1 MKRRSFLAATAALP
15 LAGAA
20 LARPAVAQDVQKLI
34 FVPQGNLVSLD
45 PVWTTATVTR
55 NFSFL
60 VYDTLYGLDAK
71 LNPHPQMAEGHD
83 VTDDGL
89 RWTVRLRDG
98 LRFHDGETVLA
109 RDCLASL
116 QRWMKR
122 DSLGQTLAARLDALE
137 APDDRTLVF
146 RLKQRFAALPFA
158 LGRSQPN
165 PPVIMPA
172 RLAAT
177 DPYKQVTEAMGS
189 GPFRFLP
196 GEYVSGSQAAFSRF
210 DGYKSRSEPA
220 DFTAG
225 AKRALVERVEWRI
238 IPDPSTQANA
248 LLTGE
253 VDWVEQ
259 PLPDLLAQLRRN
271 KDVVVEKLDPYGI
284 YPVLRLNH
292 LQPPSSNLALR
303 QAILAAIDPKE
314 VMQALMGDDT
324 SAYNAPI
331 GCFLPGTESENDA
344 GMDRLGGKKPLAEL
358 KAMVAAS
365 GADKEKFVLMHP
377 TDQPFYDA
385 MTQVVAARLR
395 EIGVNLDEQS
405 MDFGTVVQRRTSRE
419 PVDKGGWSG
428 FISGFPAADYL
439 DPLVA
444 IATRGNGASAWYGW
458 PTDPVVETAR
468 NAWME
473 SGDPAERKKLARAIQ
488 LQVFT
493 NVPYVPLG
501 QYRQSTAWR
510 RNLSGL
516 LKGPAPVFWNV
527 TKI

>member
-1 MKRRSFLAATAALP
+1 MKRRNFLAAAAVLP
-15 LAGAA
+15 
-20 LARPAVAQDVQKLI
+20 LARPALAQSLKKLI

-60 VYDTLYGLDAK
+60 VYDTLYGLNSRLQA
-71 LNPHPQMAEGHD
+71 HPQMAEGHA
-83 VTDDGL
+83 VEADGL
-89 RWTVRLRDG
+89 RWTVRLREG
-98 LRFHDGETVLA
+98 LRFHDNEPVLA
-109 RDCLASL
+109 RDCVASL

-146 RLKQRFAALPFA
+146 RLKQRFSALPFA
-158 LGRSQPN
+158 LARSQPS
-165 PPVIMPA
+165 PPVILPA

-177 DPYKQVTEAMGS
+177 DPFKQITEVVGS

-196 GEYVSGSQAAFSRF
+196 GEYVSGSQAMFARF
-210 DGYKSRSEPA
+210 DGYKSRGEPA

-225 AKRALVERVEWRI
+225 AKRALVEMVEWRI
-238 IPDPSTQANA
+238 MPDPSTQANA

-259 PLPDLLAQLRRN
+259 PLPDLLDRLRRN
-271 KDVVVEKLDPYGI
+271 KDVVVDRLDPYGI
-284 YPVLRLNH
+284 YPVLRMNH
-292 LQPPSSNLALR
+292 LQPPTNNVALR
-303 QAILAAIDPKE
+303 RAILAAIDPTE

-324 SAYNAPI
+324 SAYTAPI
-331 GCFLPGTESENDA
+331 GCFLPGTESANDA
-344 GMDRLGGKKPLAEL
+344 GMDRLGGKKSLAEL
-358 KAMVAAS
+358 RAMVTAS
-365 GADKEKFVLMHP
+365 GAGRERFVLMHP

-385 MTQVVAARLR
+385 MTQVVAARLK
-395 EIGVNLDEQS
+395 EIGINLDEQA
-405 MDFGTVVQRRTSRE
+405 MDFGTVVQRRNSHE
-419 PVDKGGWSG
+419 PLDKGGWSG

-444 IATRGNGASAWYGW
+444 IGTRGHGMSAWYGW
-458 PTDPVVETAR
+458 PTDPAVETAR

-473 SGDPAERKKLARAIQ
+473 SNDPAERRKLARTIQ
-488 LQVFT
+488 EAVFD
-493 NVPYVPLG
+493 NVQYVPLG

-510 RNLSGL
+510 RSLTGL
-516 LKGPAPVFWNV
+516 LAGPAPVFWNV
-527 TKI
+527 TKT

>member
-1 MKRRSFLAATAALP
+1 MKRREFLAAAAVLP
-15 LAGAA
+15 
-20 LARPAVAQDVQKLI
+20 LARPALAQDVKKLI
-34 FVPQGNLVSLD
+34 FVPQGNLASLD

-71 LNPHPQMAEGHD
+71 LNPHPQMAEGHSMD
-83 VTDDGL
+83 EDGL
-89 RWTVRLRDG
+89 RWTIRLREG
-98 LRFHDGETVLA
+98 LKFHDNEPVLA
-109 RDCLASL
+109 RDCVASL

-122 DSLGQTLAARLDALE
+122 DSLGQTLASRLDALE
-137 APDDRTLVF
+137 TPDDRTLVF
-146 RLKQRFAALPFA
+146 RLKRRFAALPFA
-158 LGRSQPN
+158 LARSQPS
-165 PPVIMPA
+165 PPVIQPA

-177 DPYKQVTEAMGS
+177 DAFKPITEVVGS

-196 GEYVSGSQAAFSRF
+196 GEYVSGSQAVFARF
-210 DGYKSRSEPA
+210 DGYSSRSEPA

-238 IPDPSTQANA
+238 MPDPATQANA

-259 PLPDLLAQLRRN
+259 PLPDLLERLRRS
-271 KDVVVEKLDPYGI
+271 KDIEVQRLDPYGV

-303 QAILAAIDPKE
+303 RAILAAIDPTE

-324 SAYNAPI
+324 GAYTAPI
-331 GCFLPGTESENDA
+331 GCFLPGTESANDA

-358 KAMVAAS
+358 RAMVAAS
-365 GADKEKFVLMHP
+365 GAGGERFVLMHP

-385 MTQVVAARLR
+385 MTQVVAARLK
-395 EIGVNLDEQS
+395 EIGINLEEQA
-405 MDFGTVVQRRTSRE
+405 MDFGTVVQRRNSRE
-419 PVDKGGWSG
+419 PLDKGGWSG

-444 IATRGNGASAWYGW
+444 IGVRGNGAGAWYGW
-458 PTDPVVETAR
+458 PSSPAIEAAR
-468 NAWME
+468 DAWME
-473 SGDPAERKKLARAIQ
+473 SNDAAERKKLARAIQ
-488 LQVFT
+488 EEVFS
-493 NVPYVPLG
+493 NVQYVPLG

-510 RNLSGL
+510 RSLSGL
-516 LKGPAPVFWNV
+516 LTGPAPVFWNV
-527 TKI
+527 TKT